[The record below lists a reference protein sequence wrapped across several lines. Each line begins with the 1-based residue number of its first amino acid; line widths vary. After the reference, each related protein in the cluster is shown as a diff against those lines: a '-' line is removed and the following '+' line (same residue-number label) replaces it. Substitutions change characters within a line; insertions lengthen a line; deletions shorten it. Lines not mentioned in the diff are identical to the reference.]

1 MNPSKYN
8 QFYGSCVNN
17 KNDKK
22 FLDIHVQIH
31 HRHFVSK
38 LTSYETCHVINAL
51 DIDSVLI
58 LIQP

>member
-1 MNPSKYN
+1 MTPSKYN
-8 QFYGSCVNN
+8 QFYDSYVNN
-17 KNDKK
+17 KRD
-22 FLDIHVQIH
+22 VQIH
-31 HRHFVSK
+31 HCHFVFK